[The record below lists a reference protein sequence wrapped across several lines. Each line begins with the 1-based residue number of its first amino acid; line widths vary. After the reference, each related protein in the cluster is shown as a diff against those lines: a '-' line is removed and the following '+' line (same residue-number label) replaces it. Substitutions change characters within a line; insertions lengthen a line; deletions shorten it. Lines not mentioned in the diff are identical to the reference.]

1 MSDEAPPGVVEGIV
15 RPASQGLSAE
25 QIETVLGDFRS
36 WLQGFSS
43 ASVASATP
51 PAETPDLFTL
61 LAQFTALR
69 HEVNLQ
75 TRAVRSQ
82 QEQNNET
89 LQQLARAVD
98 TLQER
103 EADIREAE
111 ESSSEEELR
120 PLLKTLVDLHD
131 ALSLAQRQV
140 QRVQESIVPE
150 LARLHEP
157 PQLPGD
163 SAASRALTAPPNF
176 WGWAFGDR
184 GKHIREA
191 LSEHHQH
198 QALAR
203 QRWQEWHQNASAIT
217 ERILDLVESILTG
230 YTMSVQRIERAL
242 QQYGL
247 QAIPAVGEPFDPE
260 VMEVLDVVTEPGR
273 TTTEVI
279 EEVRRGY
286 FWHNRLFRYA
296 QVRVAKPAPSESN
309 P

>member
-1 MSDEAPPGVVEGIV
+1 MTP
-15 RPASQGLSAE
+15 E
-25 QIETVLGDFRS
+25 QIEAVLGDFRS
-36 WLQGFSS
+36 WLQGL
-43 ASVASATP
+43 ASVSETSAAP
-51 PAETPDLFTL
+51 VAEMPDLFTL

-89 LQQLARAVD
+89 LQHLARAVD
-98 TLQER
+98 ALQER
-103 EADIREAE
+103 EADIREVE
-111 ESSSEEELR
+111 ESSATEELR

-131 ALSLAQRQV
+131 ALSLAGRQV
-140 QRVQESIVPE
+140 QRVQESLLPE
-150 LARLHEP
+150 LARLDEP
-157 PQLPGD
+157 PQLPQD
-163 SAASRALTAPPNF
+163 NATSRALTAPPNF

-191 LSEHHQH
+191 LSEHHQR
-198 QALAR
+198 QELAR
-203 QRWQEWHQNASAIT
+203 QRWHEWHQSASATT

-230 YTMSVQRIERAL
+230 YTMSVQRIERTL

-247 QAIPAVGEPFDPE
+247 QPIAALGEPFDPE

-273 TTTEVI
+273 TTTAVI

-286 FWHNRLFRYA
+286 LWHNRLFRYA
-296 QVRVAKPAPSESN
+296 QVRVAKPAPSEN
-309 P
+309 YP